1 MSPIFTRPAS
11 LLAPERFLSQEGCR
25 DLVERIQRLSSGGGE
40 LFVHLNSRWTGN
52 LRWARNEIISAGD
65 TTNHTIM
72 IRRSHDGASAYMQIN
87 RLDDDSIR
95 AALAEIEREMRFKS
109 TSQYSSPQRK
119 SEKYL
124 ETNLWSDAT
133 FNLDAAA
140 RADLQ
145 RQLVEPALAAGLL
158 SAGYLQVSATGNGVA
173 NSAGLFAYKPE
184 TEAQYSVTVR
194 NAKGTGSGWAGV
206 ENLDWR
212 KIDSERISAVALD
225 KCKRS
230 TDPVA
235 IEPGRYDV
243 ILEPQAVADLM
254 YFLILS
260 LARRPAEM
268 GQGPWADRPM
278 QAVGTSGLIIGS
290 SGAFD
295 DGGSGGG
302 GGGGGGG
309 NSKIGQLVLDRRI
322 TISADPTDPE
332 MPFLPFYYDGSP
344 NHPVKWIEN
353 GVLKELSYDR
363 WYAVQ
368 RLNKPDPLNNML
380 AFRMSGGTTSLEE
393 MIASTDRGLI
403 VTRLANVRLVDRNS
417 LLCTGTTADGVW
429 LIERGEITHP
439 VKNFRFRESP
449 LFAFNNLESLGT
461 PVRVLKG
468 RPTVVPMA
476 KVLDFSMTSLADAV

>member
-1 MSPIFTRPAS
+1 MSPITTRPAS
-11 LLAPERFLSQEGCR
+11 LFAPEERFLSESGCH
-25 DLVERIQRLSSGGGE
+25 DLIDRIQRLRTSEGDV
-40 LFVHLNSRWTGN
+40 FVNINSRWTGN
-52 LRWARNEIISAGD
+52 LRWARNDIISAGD
-65 TTNHTIM
+65 TINHRIM
-72 IRRSHDGASAYMQIN
+72 VQRSHDGASAYLNIN
-87 RLDDDSIR
+87 RLDDESIR
-95 AALAEIEREMRFKS
+95 EALEYIERQMRFRS
-109 TSQYSSPQRK
+109 TTQFSPPQRK

-133 FNLDAAA
+133 FNVDAAA
-140 RADLQ
+140 RAELQ
-145 RQLVEPALAAGLL
+145 RSLVEPALAEGLL
-158 SAGYLQVSATGNGVA
+158 SAGYIQVSASGNGVA
-173 NSAGLFAYKPE
+173 NSAGLFAYQPA
-184 TEAQYSVTVR
+184 TEAEYSVTVR
-194 NAKGTGSGWAGV
+194 NSTGTGSGWAGMD
-206 ENLDWR
+206 NLDWR
-212 KIDSERISAVALD
+212 KIDTAKISSVALD

-230 TDPVA
+230 ADPVA

-254 YFLILS
+254 YNLIFS
-260 LARRPAEM
+260 LQRRPAEM

-278 QAVGTSGLIIGS
+278 QAGGSSSAVIGS
-290 SGAFD
+290 AGAFD
-295 DGGSGGG
+295 DGDGAG

-344 NHPVKWIEN
+344 NRPVKWIEN
-353 GVLKELSYDR
+353 GMLKQLAYDR

-368 RLNKPDPLNNML
+368 RLNKPDPLNNMN
-380 AFRMSGGTTSLEE
+380 AYRMSGGTTSLDE
-393 MIASTDRGLI
+393 MIASTDRGLL
-403 VTRLANVRLVDRNS
+403 VTRLVNVRLVDYNS

-449 LFAFNNLESLGT
+449 LFAFNNLESLGP
-461 PVRVLKG
+461 PVRVLKPY
-468 RPTVVPMA
+468 PTIVPMA